1 MHLILKFYSLSN
13 IPPKMG
19 LLLLTEA
26 VSWCVK
32 EWSVEIRMV
41 RNSALHYATVRLP
54 GHNPFWMEQNLW
66 STSVQFSW
74 SLFKTSSFQGLLLN

>member
-1 MHLILKFYSLSN
+1 MHLILKFYSLPN
-13 IPPKMG
+13 IPPKRG

-26 VSWCVK
+26 VACCVK
-32 EWSVEIRMV
+32 QQSVEIRMV
-41 RNSALHYATVRLP
+41 INSALHYATVRLP

-74 SLFKTSSFQGLLLN
+74 SLFKTSSFQGVLLN